1 MVSDILRMLQQK
13 PNTRTSGLCSL
24 SPVLCTYRLV
34 GFDRS
39 WGPGSVAILYAPRQ
53 GDRFRPDKVT
63 VFAGVA
69 EYESTSGLPGSSAT
83 VQYTQVQPTGSTLLA
98 RPPIRALPSSSVTDS
113 SLSCGSSAF
122 QLVPI
127 ELILPIAF

>member
-1 MVSDILRMLQQK
+1 M
-13 PNTRTSGLCSL
+13 
-24 SPVLCTYRLV
+24 
-34 GFDRS
+34 
-39 WGPGSVAILYAPRQ
+39 
-53 GDRFRPDKVT
+53 T

-69 EYESTSGLPGSSAT
+69 EYENTSGLPGSSAT
-83 VQYTQVQPTGSTLLA
+83 VQYTQVQPKSATGSTLLA